1 MAEAMRFETIAEKA
15 WQYYRYSEYY
25 IPEPRV
31 FTSGGGGGGGSGW

>member
-31 FTSGGGGGGGSGW
+31 FTPGGGGGGSGW